1 MVIIQK
7 IRDVLTHKLKSPYSV
22 SVSMSN
28 IVDGNT
34 EQKRKAHFQRLYD
47 YYVNDEERIKRYT
60 REVMAVSFKPD
71 TIRRMMLP
79 YFNIVRRII
88 NRICVAYKLPAERYI
103 VVAGS
108 VEADGFKPNP
118 EDERAQEAYQELL
131 EGSNINAQSKL
142 WHRLAKLLDT
152 VYVQPVWRED
162 HIEYDVYAP
171 HQLTVVEDEDNFLL
185 PSRISYEIT
194 KPDGSTREIIWSED
208 EHWVLNGDG
217 KIVEGE
223 NEWNGANRYGVIP
236 LVPLRL
242 REVENHWGEGDTQL
256 MDINEK
262 VNVLLASGYYNAIM
276 QAHGQAVAIN
286 MNLKGEIVI
295 GPDTVIQADNA
306 QGDQPASFSYV
317 NPNPAIEPVMKKIDW
332 MLKTAA
338 MMRGLPASSVSIE
351 VDATSGAAK
360 AIDNWELLEIRQDDL
375 EFLRPFEKRLFDVSR
390 IVWNFHQKANLKI
403 SENAVFGI
411 DFVEPKVPVTEI
423 EELKA
428 KEVKLK
434 LGLWTPVD
442 DMIDEDEG
450 IDKDRALQMVREK
463 LEIRNE
469 LNDQF
474 GLGGLKLLDD
484 GEEGIEAGKTG
495 DTSMMGEMDGDEL

>member
-1 MVIIQK
+1 MAFIQK

-22 SVSMSN
+22 SFSLST
-28 IVDGNT
+28 IAGGNN
-34 EQKRKAHFQRLYD
+34 EQARKAHFQRLYD
-47 YYVNDEERIKRYT
+47 YYVNDEDKIKRYT
-60 REVMAVSFKPD
+60 REAMLVSFKPE
-71 TIRRMMLP
+71 TIKRMMLP
-79 YFNIVRRII
+79 YFNIVRRIV

-103 VVAGS
+103 VVGGEISGDTFVPDAT
-108 VEADGFKPNP
+108 
-118 EDERAQEAYQELL
+118 DEKAQESYQELL

-171 HQLTVVEDEDNFLL
+171 HQLTVLEDEDNYLL
-185 PSRISYEIT
+185 PARVSYEIT
-194 KPDGSTREIIWSED
+194 KPDGSIREIVWTED
-208 EHWVLNGDG
+208 VHWVYDSDG
-217 KIVEGE
+217 VAVQGE
-223 NEWNGANRYGVIP
+223 NEWGGVNRYRVIP

-286 MNLKGEIVI
+286 MNIKGEIVV
-295 GPDTVIQADNA
+295 GPDSVIQADNA
-306 QGDQPASFSYV
+306 QGDQPASFTYV

-375 EFLRPFEKRLFDVSR
+375 EFLRPFEKRLFEVSR
-390 IVWNFHQKANLKI
+390 IVWNFHQKSDLKI
-403 SENAVFGI
+403 PDESTFGV
-411 DFVEPKVPVTEI
+411 DFVEPKTPTTEI

-428 KEVKLK
+428 KEIKLK

-442 DMIDEDEG
+442 DVIDEDEG
-450 IDKDRALQMVREK
+450 IDKERALELVREK

-484 GEEGIEAGKTG
+484 SEEGLQMGSHSGESKTG
-495 DTSMMGEMDGDEL
+495 ESGTTL